1 MSRHAIVI
9 TAGVGP
15 REARAFVA
23 RLAEHLAALA
33 AARGLLVDGATVVG
47 DDPEAPRSIALA
59 VVGDA
64 PGALADQLG
73 THALVHR
80 SAARGHA
87 ARKRWFA
94 GVRCEPAL
102 PDADPAI
109 ALRADDL
116 EISACRAGG
125 PGGQQQPSTRPAA
138 PGVAGRRA
146 GPQGTHGRILARRP
160 FAVTH
165 DAAPGRDAARGR
177 RAPSRPMAT
186 RSPLAKTLTTPAAP
200 A

>member
-125 PGGQQQPSTRPAA
+125 PGGQHVNKVATAVRVRHRPSGIAVRAA
-138 PGVAGRRA
+138 
-146 GPQGTHGRILARRP
+146 
-160 FAVTH
+160 
-165 DAAPGRDAARGR
+165 AARSQRANLDEIGR
-177 RAPSRPMAT
+177 AHV
-186 RSPLAKTLTTPAAP
+186 
-200 A
+200 